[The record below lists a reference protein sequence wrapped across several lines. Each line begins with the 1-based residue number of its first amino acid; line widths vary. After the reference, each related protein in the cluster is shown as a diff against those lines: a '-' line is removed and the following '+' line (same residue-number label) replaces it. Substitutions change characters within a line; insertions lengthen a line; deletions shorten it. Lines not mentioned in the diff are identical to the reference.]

1 MNENIIK
8 KIKSLPPLPKS
19 VIEIQKITSDPNG
32 SIADLIKVV
41 KEDPMLTANLLKAAN
56 SPLYGFSRQIKNVD
70 QAVSLFGMSTVK
82 GFAVASAVRNSMK
95 IDLSAYGISES
106 HFVSV
111 SQMQNALIINWYKR
125 DRAKLDILSTASFL
139 IEIGAVVIS
148 SVLVAEGLADEF
160 KQRLANED
168 RKKLEKEYVGS
179 DTIEVTAEIFNFWKF
194 DPALVNAIKFADNL
208 ENAEDNIE
216 YSAPL
221 AVAYKAVDLFN
232 PLTDENINKGLEII
246 EKYNLNKDAFNEAVS
261 TIK

>member
-8 KIKSLPPLPKS
+8 KIKTLPPLPKS
-19 VIEIQKITSDPNG
+19 VIEIQRITSDPEG

-106 HFVSV
+106 QFVSI
-111 SQMQNALIINWYKR
+111 SQLQNALIVNWYKR
-125 DRAKLDILSTASFL
+125 DRSKLDILSTASFL
-139 IEIGAVVIS
+139 LEIGAVVIS
-148 SVLVAEGLADEF
+148 SILVAEGLADEF
-160 KQRLANED
+160 KSRLASED
-168 RKKLEKEYVGS
+168 RRALEEEYLETN
-179 DTIEVTAEIFNFWKF
+179 TIAVTAEIFNYWKF
-194 DPALVNAIKFADNL
+194 DPALVNAIKFVNDL
-208 ENAEDNIE
+208 DNAEENIDF
-216 YSAPL
+216 SAPL
-221 AVAYKAVDLFN
+221 AVTHKVVDMFN
-232 PLTDENINKGLEII
+232 PFNEQSLNEGLELAN
-246 EKYNLNKDAFNEAVS
+246 KYNLNTEALNEAIE

>member
-8 KIKSLPPLPKS
+8 KIKTLPPLPKS

-111 SQMQNALIINWYKR
+111 SQMQNALVINWYKR

-139 IEIGAVVIS
+139 LEIGAVIIS
-148 SVLVAEGLADEF
+148 SILVSEGLADEF
-160 KQRLANED
+160 KSKVNSENRTQ
-168 RKKLEKEYVGS
+168 LEREYLET
-179 DTIEVTAEIFNFWKF
+179 DTIEVTAEIFNYWKF
-194 DPALVNAIKFADNL
+194 DPNLVEAIKFAEKLDK
-208 ENAEDNIE
+208 AEHIE

-221 AVAYKAVDLFN
+221 AVTYKIVDLFN
-232 PLTDENINKGLEII
+232 PFNENSVKEGI
-246 EKYNLNKDAFNEAVS
+246 ELATKYNLNVEALNEAIEI
-261 TIK
+261 IK